1 MSWEGVTN
9 GFITYLSHS
18 GSLQRYLFPSNSEF
32 CHPLPK
38 ISNKRPGVLI
48 AEIRQFVVADVA
60 LMGVARMQ
68 GHLGSLPQNPGSA
81 PELS

>member
-9 GFITYLSHS
+9 DFITYMSHS
-18 GSLQRYLFPSNSEF
+18 GSLQRYAFPSNSEF

-48 AEIRQFVVADVA
+48 MEIRYIVIYDILKTVIEFD
-60 LMGVARMQ
+60 LNM
-68 GHLGSLPQNPGSA
+68 
-81 PELS
+81 